1 MAATPTHTKKTTT
14 TRRSDRIAPGFN
26 LPTDLSDSL
35 NDCLFDATLAYKK
48 CARMLRTINQFAQL
62 AQTVVD
68 SRVYSRIDAQSEFAQ
83 TCARTREFV
92 HTHARAIY
100 DADEIPDLDHE
111 IQYDALPQD
120 KKDQFAQQYE
130 AVRTSRE
137 VREIIRVCDNLTP
150 YKTSLEKETA
160 LSGSFLEEMPGIS
173 FEPFAG
179 FDVKDAYIQD
189 IQPKSREFILIMLHK
204 MYTYGYRLYCEYTSP
219 DMNVDQMINV
229 VGDALTKLRKIPQ
242 LERCGVAFNM
252 IERSLV
258 LLRDNFGT
266 YYTDFLQSH
275 SSTTIFE
282 HFIIDVSKQAQT
294 KKRSASLASQFS
306 QIIKYY
312 RSIAQKSGQSTSRT
326 EELFARFSEFNSQLG
341 VEHLGRA
348 SPSASPSTSTST
360 SPSTGTSTSSSTST
374 GTSAPSPSSK

>member
-1 MAATPTHTKKTTT
+1 MAASHTKKTT

-35 NDCLFDATLAYKK
+35 NDCLFDTTLAYKK
-48 CARMLRTINQFAQL
+48 CARMLRTVNQFAQL

-68 SRVYSRIDAQSEFAQ
+68 AHIYARIDAQSEFAQ
-83 TCARTREFV
+83 TCARLCEFV
-92 HTHARAIY
+92 RTHSRAIY
-100 DADEIPDLDHE
+100 DTDNVPDNE
-111 IQYDALPQD
+111 ASYDDLAQD
-120 KKDQFAQQYE
+120 KKDMFARQYDE
-130 AVRTSRE
+130 VRTSRE
-137 VREIIRVCDNLTP
+137 VREIIRVCDSLTP
-150 YKTSLEKETA
+150 YKTFLEKEDA
-160 LSGSFLEEMPGIS
+160 LNGCFLEEMPGIS
-173 FEPFAG
+173 FEPFAK
-179 FDVKDAYIQD
+179 FDVKDAYVQST
-189 IQPKSREFILIMLHK
+189 QPKSREFILIMLHK
-204 MYTYGYRLYCEYTSP
+204 MYVYGYRLYCEYTSP
-219 DMNVDQMINV
+219 DMNVDQMISV

-242 LERCGVAFNM
+242 LERCGTAFNM
-252 IERSLV
+252 IERSLI

-326 EELFARFSEFNSQLG
+326 EELFTRFAEFNSQLG

-348 SPSASPSTSTST
+348 PASKD
-360 SPSTGTSTSSSTST
+360 
-374 GTSAPSPSSK
+374 SAPSPSS